1 MNNIDKDAI
10 AERVRVLR
18 AQKHI
23 KQVDISEITGI
34 KRQTLSMIERGE
46 QFPTIPQIA
55 ALADLFGV
63 TTDYLIRGKDFDK
76 RLIA

>member
-1 MNNIDKDAI
+1 MNTDKTAI

-18 AQKHI
+18 AQRHI
-23 KQVDISEITGI
+23 KQIEIADKTGI

-46 QFPTIPQIA
+46 QYPTIPQIV

-63 TTDYLIRGKDFDK
+63 TIDYLACGNESE
-76 RLIA
+76 RLSA

>member
-1 MNNIDKDAI
+1 MKIDKLAI

-23 KQVDISEITGI
+23 KQIDIADKTGI

-46 QFPTIPQIA
+46 QYPTITQIA
-55 ALADLFGV
+55 ALAELFDV
-63 TTDYLIRGKDFDK
+63 TIDYLACGIDNKK
-76 RLIA
+76 LSV